1 MEVLHQLPMLQSHQ
15 PTEESKVYVVQS
27 RTDHGQSKSA
37 EFSDKKIA
45 KDFADALITRGF
57 VVRFLTR
64 NDKGEL
70 ELEWEA
76 VAERKTLA

>member
-1 MEVLHQLPMLQSHQ
+1 
-15 PTEESKVYVVQS
+15 VYVIHS
-27 RTDHGQSKSA
+27 RTDHGQWKSS

-45 KDFADALITRGF
+45 EDFAGALITGGF

-64 NDKGEL
+64 NDKGGL

-76 VAERKTLA
+76 EAERNTLA

>member
-1 MEVLHQLPMLQSHQ
+1 MLQSRQ
-15 PTEESKVYVVQS
+15 LTEESKVYVVDS
-27 RTDHGQSKSA
+27 RTDHAPWKSA
-37 EFSDKKIA
+37 KFSDQKIA

-76 VAERKTLA
+76 VAERNTLA

>member
-1 MEVLHQLPMLQSHQ
+1 M
-15 PTEESKVYVVQS
+15 YVVDS
-27 RTDHGQSKSA
+27 RTDHANWKSA

-45 KDFADALITRGF
+45 KDFAHALITRGF

-70 ELEWEA
+70 EFEWEA
-76 VAERKTLA
+76 ETERKTLE